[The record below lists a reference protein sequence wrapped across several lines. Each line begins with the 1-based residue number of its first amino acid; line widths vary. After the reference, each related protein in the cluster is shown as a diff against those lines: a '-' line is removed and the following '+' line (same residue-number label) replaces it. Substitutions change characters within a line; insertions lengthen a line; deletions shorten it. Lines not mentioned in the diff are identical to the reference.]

1 MPKFKKNWKEEFI
14 KLIVRLVLLTFVTCL
29 LIIPIFRFF
38 FPPTIQASSLTIGV
52 LWKPSEYQKLTTYL
66 RSHSQIGNKVQIVI
80 DGDESL
86 SYEEARTR
94 MINKEWDIAFTLS
107 PILSIAAKNN
117 DYHYAATMF
126 PNYPPYYQATL
137 FTKSNS
143 SIKSVSNLK
152 PTNTIAMGDFNS
164 ASSFYVA
171 AYDLFGKTLRVDMG
185 HKSSKIKELVKT
197 GKADIGAAAYE
208 AVKDDKDLKII
219 HLSRKIPGAGVY
231 LSPKLSG
238 SDREIIKK
246 VLLDA
251 PPEIKK
257 QANYGSAK
265 EPDYSQLI
273 KISYKAEDVLRC
285 ANFQKNPVNFYCPS
299 STSPTGDISEIL
311 GQINGWTKV
320 NDETES
326 FKLSGKDNK
335 AYEIIIPRK
344 ILDQVPGASN
354 AISLQGKQVK
364 IINVIPQKQGGIF
377 KLRIAQPNQLIVLG
391 ND

>member
-1 MPKFKKNWKEEFI
+1 MPKIKKNWQEEFI
-14 KLIVRLVLLTFVTCL
+14 KIIVRLVLLALVICL

-38 FPPTIQASSLTIGV
+38 FPPTIQASSLTIGI

-86 SYEEARTR
+86 SYEEARTI
-94 MINKEWDIAFTLS
+94 MINKKWDIAFTLS

-126 PNYPPYYQATL
+126 PNNPPYYQATL

-143 SIKSVSNLK
+143 SIKSLSNLK

-164 ASSFYVA
+164 ASSFYMA
-171 AYDLFGKTLRVDMG
+171 SYDLYGKTLKVNMG
-185 HKSSKIKELVKT
+185 HKSPKIKELVKT
-197 GKADIGAAAYE
+197 GKADIGAAADS

-231 LSPKLSG
+231 LSPKLSR

-285 ANFQKNPVNFYCPS
+285 ANFQKNPVNFYCSS
-299 STSPTGDISEIL
+299 STPPPDDPSEIL

-344 ILDQVPGASN
+344 TLDQVPGASN

>member
-1 MPKFKKNWKEEFI
+1 MPKFKKNWQEEFI
-14 KLIVRLVLLTFVTCL
+14 KLIVRLVLLAFVTCL
-29 LIIPIFRFF
+29 LIIPISRLFF
-38 FPPTIQASSLTIGV
+38 LPTIQASSLTIGI

-143 SIKSVSNLK
+143 SIKSLSNLK

-197 GKADIGAAAYE
+197 GKADVGAAAYE

-285 ANFQKNPVNFYCPS
+285 ANFQKNPVNFYCPP
-299 STSPTGDISEIL
+299 STSPPGDTSEIL
-311 GQINGWTKV
+311 GEINGWTKV

>member
-1 MPKFKKNWKEEFI
+1 
-14 KLIVRLVLLTFVTCL
+14 VLLTFVTCL
-29 LIIPIFRFF
+29 LIIPISRLFF
-38 FPPTIQASSLTIGV
+38 LPTIQASSLTIGI

-143 SIKSVSNLK
+143 SIKSLSNLK

-197 GKADIGAAAYE
+197 GKADVGAAAYE

-285 ANFQKNPVNFYCPS
+285 ANFQKNPVNFYCPP
-299 STSPTGDISEIL
+299 STSPPGDTSEIL
-311 GQINGWTKV
+311 GEINGWTKV

>member
-1 MPKFKKNWKEEFI
+1 
-14 KLIVRLVLLTFVTCL
+14 
-29 LIIPIFRFF
+29 
-38 FPPTIQASSLTIGV
+38 
-52 LWKPSEYQKLTTYL
+52 
-66 RSHSQIGNKVQIVI
+66 
-80 DGDESL
+80 
-86 SYEEARTR
+86 
-94 MINKEWDIAFTLS
+94 
-107 PILSIAAKNN
+107 
-117 DYHYAATMF
+117 
-126 PNYPPYYQATL
+126 
-137 FTKSNS
+137 
-143 SIKSVSNLK
+143 
-152 PTNTIAMGDFNS
+152 MGDFNS

-197 GKADIGAAAYE
+197 GKADVGAAAYE

-251 PPEIKK
+251 PPKIKK

-273 KISYKAEDVLRC
+273 KISYRAEDVLRC
-285 ANFQKNPVNFYCPS
+285 ANFQKNPVNFYCPP
-299 STSPTGDISEIL
+299 STSPPGNTSEIL
-311 GQINGWTKV
+311 GEINGWTKV
-320 NDETES
+320 NDKTES

-391 ND
+391 NH